1 MTAVQRRSAELLVDA
16 LTSPASGLCD
26 VRPEYVKEYLMVL
39 EVNGV
44 TRASLS
50 QVTLCLF
57 NIAYNLLM
65 LSFSFLFRPRCK
77 VM

>member
-16 LTSPASGLCD
+16 LTSPATGLCD
-26 VRPEYVKEYLMVL
+26 VRPEYAKEYLMVL

-57 NIAYNLLM
+57 DIDKPTNVEFFFFI
-65 LSFSFLFRPRCK
+65 RPRCK

>member
-16 LTSPASGLCD
+16 LTSPATGLCD
-26 VRPEYVKEYLMVL
+26 VRPEYAKEYLMVL

-50 QVTLCLF
+50 QVTLLCLF
-57 NIAYNLLM
+57 IIYQ
-65 LSFSFLFRPRCK
+65 
-77 VM
+77 

>member
-50 QVTLCLF
+50 QATF
-57 NIAYNLLM
+57 NLAYKLLM
-65 LSFSFLFRPRCK
+65 LSFSFLFRRRCK

>member
-26 VRPEYVKEYLMVL
+26 VRPEYAKEYLMVL

-50 QVTLCLF
+50 QVR
-57 NIAYNLLM
+57 
-65 LSFSFLFRPRCK
+65 LSF
-77 VM
+77 

>member
-16 LTSPASGLCD
+16 LTSPATGLRD
-26 VRPEYVKEYLMVL
+26 VRSEYAKEYLMVL

-57 NIAYNLLM
+57 VIA
-65 LSFSFLFRPRCK
+65 
-77 VM
+77 